1 MPTLCDRVMSQTM
14 TMTKRQTGYTS
25 PNTQEDDNNNNI
37 LGAEDGEG
45 IEDEVAFLGYANL

>member
-1 MPTLCDRVMSQTM
+1 MVMSQTM

-25 PNTQEDDNNNNI
+25 PNTQEDDDDNI

-45 IEDEVAFLGYANL
+45 IEDEVTFLVYANL